1 MSCMLSCQ
9 NLVFARS
16 NAFRLEIDR
25 LDINSGLLY
34 AIEGPNGAGKT
45 TLLWLLAGLLR
56 PQKGTIKAFGEELTA
71 KSSAALRRMTLVME
85 EPYLLRRSVQQNV
98 EYGLA
103 RRGIGRNER
112 ERRAAEA
119 LIQVRMERHAKRMAA
134 QLSEGERKRVAFARA
149 LALKP
154 EVLLL
159 DEPTSHVDQ
168 QSVGLIEDIIE
179 RLRKHT
185 TIVISTHDL
194 SQSRRLADKTFTL
207 LDGRLSDIT
216 HENLLEVRAVIRDN
230 QRFAVLSPGWEIPIK
245 PGEEGLISIL
255 VDPDK
260 IRVGPAQSDLPSL
273 VVTSLA
279 IERDMLRIRLDGK
292 PRLVARM
299 SPDEPSS
306 RDITV
311 GQDVSVTVPTEA
323 TKVLTKPNNFR
334 G

>member
-1 MSCMLSCQ
+1 MLSCR
-9 NLVFARS
+9 NLVFTRS
-16 NAFRLEIDR
+16 TGFRLEINR
-25 LDINSGLLY
+25 LEINSGLLY

-56 PQKGTIKAFGEELTA
+56 PQKGTIKAFGEELTVQ
-71 KSSAALRRMTLVME
+71 SADALKRLTLVME

-103 RRGIGRNER
+103 RRGISRQER
-112 ERRAAEA
+112 QRLASEA

-154 EVLLL
+154 DVLLL

-179 RLRKHT
+179 RLKKHT

-194 SQSRRLADKTFTL
+194 SQSRRLADKTVTL

-216 HENLLEVRAVIRDN
+216 HENLLEVRAVTRDGR
-230 QRFAVLSPGWEIPIK
+230 RFAVLAPGWEIPIK
-245 PGEEGLISIL
+245 PGEKGLISVL

-260 IRVGPAQSDLPSL
+260 IRVGPAQNELPSL

-279 IERDMLRIRLDGK
+279 IERDMLRIRLGGK

-299 SPDEPSS
+299 SPDEPSC

-311 GQDVSVTVPTEA
+311 GQDVSVTVLAEA
-323 TKVLTKPNNFR
+323 MNVLTEPNGSR

>member
-1 MSCMLSCQ
+1 MSSILSCR
-9 NLVFARS
+9 NLVFNRPTG
-16 NAFRLEIDR
+16 FRLEIDQ
-25 LDINSGLLY
+25 LEIKSGLLY

-45 TLLWLLAGLLR
+45 TLLWLLAGLIR
-56 PQKGTIKAFGEELTA
+56 PQRGAIKAFGEELTT
-71 KSSAALRRMTLVME
+71 KSSAALKRMTLVME

-103 RRGIGRNER
+103 RRGIARNER

-119 LIQVRMERHAKRMAA
+119 LIQVRMERHASRMAA

-154 EVLLL
+154 DVLLL

-194 SQSRRLADKTFTL
+194 SQSRRLADETVTL
-207 LDGRLSDIT
+207 LGGRLSDVT
-216 HENLLEVRAVIRDN
+216 HENLLEVRAVTRDDR
-230 QRFAVLSPGWEIPIK
+230 RFAVLAPGWELPIEA
-245 PGEEGLISIL
+245 GVEGLVSIL
-255 VDPDK
+255 VNPDE
-260 IRVGPAQSDLPSL
+260 IRIGPIQEGHPSL
-273 VVTSLA
+273 LVTSMA

-292 PRLVARM
+292 TRLVVRT
-299 SPDEPSS
+299 PLNESS
-306 RDITV
+306 VEGITV
-311 GQDVSVTVPTEA
+311 GQEVSVTIPEKAV
-323 TKVLTKPNNFR
+323 KVLPS
-334 G
+334 